1 MMKEMASVRIVLADD
16 HTILRKGL
24 RLLLEREADFAVVGE
39 AGNGRE
45 AIDVAERELPDI
57 VIMDIAMPMLNG
69 IEATRRLHAERA
81 KTAIIILS
89 VHSDEAYILKALK
102 AGARGYLLKDSA
114 ETDLIQA
121 VRAVA
126 AGKAFFSPAVS
137 KVLADDYVRQVRQQ
151 GVEDPYDLLTARERE
166 LLQLIAEL
174 KPTKEIADLLG
185 VSPHTVDTHRS
196 NLMQK
201 LNIHSI
207 PEAILYAVRRGIIA

>member
-1 MMKEMASVRIVLADD
+1 MSATKILLADD

-24 RLLLEREADFAVVGE
+24 RLLLERERDFLVVGE
-39 AGNGRE
+39 ASNGRE
-45 AIDVAERELPDI
+45 AVEATARNIPNV
-57 VIMDIAMPMLNG
+57 VIMDIAMPMMNG
-69 IEATRRLHAERA
+69 IEATKRISETYPR
-81 KTAIIILS
+81 TAVIILS
-89 VHSDEAYILKALK
+89 VHSDEAYVLRALK

-114 ETDLIQA
+114 ENDLLQA

-126 AGKAFFSPAVS
+126 AGKAYFSPAVS
-137 KVLADDYVRQVRQQ
+137 KILADDYVRQVREQ

-174 KPTKEIADLLG
+174 KATKEIAELLG
-185 VSPHTVDTHRS
+185 LSPHTVDTHRG

-207 PEAILYAVRRGIIA
+207 PEVILYAVRRGVVS